1 MSRQYDEYTS
11 RGTQIAAIVIDT
23 PAQNAAIVQALQM
36 PFPILSDPGGSEAIQ
51 PYDVWDEQG
60 EMARP
65 AILVLNR
72 EGSEV
77 YRYVGEDF
85 MDRPTDEVVIQ
96 AVDGLDLPAVDPSD
110 DVLATVPPEPGSR
123 AMRLENLGI
132 YMRGVRACSN
142 ALGGRAR
149 DEHDR
154 QQAQRTSKMAEAFIA
169 AQGQTMRLNG
179 KRGNG

>member
-1 MSRQYDEYTS
+1 MSRQYGEYTR
-11 RGTQIAAIVIDT
+11 RGARIAAIVIDS

-36 PFPILSDPGGSEAIQ
+36 PFPILSDPGGAEAIL
-51 PYDVWDEQG
+51 PYGVWDEAG
-60 EMARP
+60 NMARP
-65 AILVLNR
+65 AILVLDPQGN
-72 EGSEV
+72 EL

-96 AVDGLDLPAVDPSD
+96 AVDSLDLPAVDPPD

-123 AMRLENLGI
+123 AMRLENLGT

-149 DEHDR
+149 DDYDR
-154 QQAQRTSKMAEAFIA
+154 QQAQRTSKMAEAFIS

-179 KRGNG
+179 KRGNA